1 MAKKKAKKKAQGP
14 DILASAHNIWL
25 AGLGA
30 VAAASEEGG
39 KLFNELV
46 ERGKGVEVQLSAPM
60 ERAGDS
66 LRGTVKVV
74 QERAGKTLRSIEG
87 AVDDQVG
94 AALGK
99 IGVPT
104 RDEVAAL
111 KRRIEKLTRDLTGG
125 GAKKKKRRGRSPHHQ
140 QDRVGRSYEA
150 PSRFL
155 TDESQEAK
163 TTLSDDEIDEDRILR
178 ALRGD

>member
-1 MAKKKAKKKAQGP
+1 MAKKTQAKKNKKKSKTQGSE
-14 DILASAHNIWL
+14 ILASAHNIWL

-60 ERAGDS
+60 ERAGNS
-66 LRGTVKVV
+66 LRGTVKDV
-74 QERAGKTLRSIEG
+74 QQRAGKTLKSIE
-87 AVDDQVG
+87 AVVDDQVG

-104 RDEVAAL
+104 RDEIAAL
-111 KRRIEKLTRDLTGG
+111 KLRIEKLTRDLSGG
-125 GAKKKKRRGRSPHHQ
+125 KKKPSTRKAATKKTVKRKTTVKKTPKKKAAKKVR
-140 QDRVGRSYEA
+140 
-150 PSRFL
+150 
-155 TDESQEAK
+155 
-163 TTLSDDEIDEDRILR
+163 
-178 ALRGD
+178 